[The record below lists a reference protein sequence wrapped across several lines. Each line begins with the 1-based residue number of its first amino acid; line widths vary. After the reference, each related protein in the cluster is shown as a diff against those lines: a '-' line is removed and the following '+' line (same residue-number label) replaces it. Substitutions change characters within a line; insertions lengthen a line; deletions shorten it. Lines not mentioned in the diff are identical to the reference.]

1 MSHSVSLPRTTVG
14 PLAVVLHF
22 LHGSLLTL
30 GVVVALLL
38 AITLVTGEK
47 LALPGN
53 LSGGLPGG
61 QAEETAATAA
71 GAADNDAG
79 LDHSMQTVADF
90 LARRYRVAQPAIEDI
105 VRTAEKS
112 SRAVGFDPLL
122 VLAMI
127 GIESRFNPYSESA
140 FGAQG
145 LMQIIGRFHTDK
157 FAPTPDGQ
165 ALLDPETNIRVGV
178 QILHEYQRRTGS
190 LELALKRYGGESEE
204 SGFGYAARVQAE
216 RSRLEQVVARA
227 PRQRT

>member
-1 MSHSVSLPRTTVG
+1 MSHSVSLPRTTVS
-14 PLAVVLHF
+14 PLEVILHF
-22 LHGSLLTL
+22 LHGSLLSLGIVVTL
-30 GVVVALLL
+30 ILAVA
-38 AITLVTGEK
+38 LVTGEK
-47 LALPGN
+47 LSLPGN
-53 LSGGLPGG
+53 LSGG
-61 QAEETAATAA
+61 QAEETATTIASAA
-71 GAADNDAG
+71 ANDAG

-145 LMQIIGRFHTDK
+145 LMQVIGRFHTDK

-190 LELALKRYGGESEE
+190 LDLALKRYGGESEE

-216 RSRLEQVVARA
+216 RSRLEQVVART